1 MPHRFFSTKVV
12 SLDRGIN
19 TELKNIKNLL
29 GKPLLKKLDDEAPK
43 KVSPNWIIFLVHFL
57 ILLVK
62 HNYSSTPIQYATF

>member
-1 MPHRFFSTKVV
+1 MVNVQLSATSFFSTKVV

-43 KVSPNWIIFLVHFL
+43 KVRVQ
-57 ILLVK
+57 
-62 HNYSSTPIQYATF
+62 TG